1 MLSDFYVNNFVM
13 HITGTYISIY
23 WLLIS
28 LCTTVVRNAE
38 PYNDFVLIFCKQ

>member
-38 PYNDFVLIFCKQ
+38 QQYGVMLHFV